1 MEVNQWFTIMSKGK
15 IYMSKFILSID
26 QGTTSTRCVLFRENG
41 QIVAISQKEHQQY
54 YPKPGWVEHD
64 ATEIWE
70 NTVELIYS
78 VLAKANASG
87 NDLAAIGIT
96 NQRETTLLWEK
107 STGKPLA
114 HAIVWQDTR
123 TDELISALAKDG
135 GMDRFRAK
143 VGLPLST
150 YFSGPKIRWLLDHL
164 EGAQQRAENGE
175 LLFGTI
181 DSWLIWNLTG
191 GNQGGQHLTD
201 VTNASR
207 TMLMNL
213 STLDW
218 DDDMLNLLK
227 IPRGIL
233 PEILSSSEVYAEC
246 KLPELNGVPIA
257 GVLGDQQAALFG
269 QTCFEPGETKN
280 TYGTGCFML
289 MNTGT
294 NPIQSKHGLL
304 TTLGYQVKGHPA
316 VYALEGSI
324 AIAGALVQWL
334 RDNLKLISQSADID
348 SLARTVEDSGGIY
361 FVPAF
366 SGLYAPYWRSDA
378 RGVIVGMTRYING
391 GHLARAVLE
400 ATAYQTRDVL
410 EAMNLDSGVQLKSL
424 RVDGGMVVNETL
436 MQFQS
441 DVLGVEVLRPKV
453 AETTAL
459 GAAYAAGLATGFWNN
474 REELKANWT
483 VTKTWMPAMPAAE
496 REKLYKGW
504 KKAVTRTFDWV
515 E

>member
-1 MEVNQWFTIMSKGK
+1 
-15 IYMSKFILSID
+15 MSKFILSID
-26 QGTTSTRCVLFRENG
+26 QGTTSTRCVLFRKNG

-114 HAIVWQDTR
+114 HALVWQDTR

-191 GNQGGQHLTD
+191 GRQGGQHFTD

-246 KLPELNGVPIA
+246 KYPGLNGVPIA
-257 GVLGDQQAALFG
+257 GVLGDQQSDIIR
-269 QTCFEPGETKN
+269 PD
-280 TYGTGCFML
+280 ML
-289 MNTGT
+289 
-294 NPIQSKHGLL
+294 
-304 TTLGYQVKGHPA
+304 
-316 VYALEGSI
+316 
-324 AIAGALVQWL
+324 
-334 RDNLKLISQSADID
+334 
-348 SLARTVEDSGGIY
+348 
-361 FVPAF
+361 
-366 SGLYAPYWRSDA
+366 
-378 RGVIVGMTRYING
+378 
-391 GHLARAVLE
+391 
-400 ATAYQTRDVL
+400 
-410 EAMNLDSGVQLKSL
+410 
-424 RVDGGMVVNETL
+424 
-436 MQFQS
+436 
-441 DVLGVEVLRPKV
+441 
-453 AETTAL
+453 
-459 GAAYAAGLATGFWNN
+459 
-474 REELKANWT
+474 
-483 VTKTWMPAMPAAE
+483 
-496 REKLYKGW
+496 
-504 KKAVTRTFDWV
+504 
-515 E
+515 